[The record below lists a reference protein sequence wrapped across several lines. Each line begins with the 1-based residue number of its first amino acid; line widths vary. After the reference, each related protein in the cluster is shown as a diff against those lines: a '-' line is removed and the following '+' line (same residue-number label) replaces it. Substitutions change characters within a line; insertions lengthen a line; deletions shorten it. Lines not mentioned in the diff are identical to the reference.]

1 MLNITKTV
9 LKRPI
14 AVIVLIAGM
23 MIFGVTSI
31 IGMPLKL
38 IPDMQMPML
47 LVQIVYPQSG
57 PEEVERL
64 VTKEIEEECGTISGL
79 DSINS
84 YSSENVSMVL
94 LQFDYGTNLD
104 ESYTDVQSAVN
115 RAK

>member
-64 VTKEIEEECGTISGL
+64 VTKELTSSPDKELTAKDIIGELLTSISIIIGSLIVSGIL
-79 DSINS
+79 DFA
-84 YSSENVSMVL
+84 L
-94 LQFDYGTNLD
+94 FTAD
-104 ESYTDVQSAVN
+104 
-115 RAK
+115 